1 MMAKESEIQMA
12 IRDYLRWHKWYCF
25 KIHQS
30 LASHK
35 GVADLYAIKGARSLW
50 IEVKTPNPRSKQS
63 KDQAAFGCAILDHG
77 GEYLVA
83 RSVDEVVAY
92 LAEISIAPKQ
102 HIW

>member
-1 MMAKESEIQMA
+1 MTKESEIQMA

-35 GVADLYAIKGARSLW
+35 GVADLYALKGARSLW
-50 IEVKTPNPRSKQS
+50 IEVKTPSARSRQS
-63 KDQAAFGCAILDHG
+63 PDQAAFGCAILAHG

-83 RSVDEVVAY
+83 RSVEDVQRY
-92 LAEISIAPKQ
+92 LLDVPPQGQK
-102 HIW
+102 IWQ